1 MVTRRRGVKHT
12 RRGYSK
18 TSKHKQT
25 YRNKSKNNR
34 TTHRIN
40 MLTQDG
46 GLRIFHKSS
55 AKARWGKRIEKL
67 VIQKL
72 LTPEQKPGQLEQVL
86 NLRNQEP
93 NDIPA
98 RLYVDPDTGLNTNVS
113 IKAKQQSK
121 SKVVTIDAGYPVNI
135 LNTLKEDSPYHMI
148 FVTYIMYGPKNRMSI
163 IDTLKL
169 DLKKIFSKL
178 VPFAS
183 RATLLS
189 DIQKLSAL
197 IKSKA
202 DDDGSRRMCQVITN
216 KIARE
221 SKTNDVVWKINP
233 KISTSNH
240 RIQGTLTIDFDSPF
254 VKSCIIGVGDT
265 FDSLSSAESEDGADP
280 RRWMSREP
288 DTSMRGIVRPTPK
301 SSVGAHSVASAASAR
316 GAQSVRSAQGLL
328 KPSQAVKLTP
338 HVLPSGRTST
348 SSRNRQE
355 GIQKPSRL
363 PRTPSFRLGTTAQQ
377 KLPSHIFEEEEIAF
391 PSPAYATATA
401 SPIQQTFF
409 QTANKF
415 FRTMHSSPGDTQSD
429 DGDM

>member
-1 MVTRRRGVKHT
+1 MATRRRGVKHT

-25 YRNKSKNNR
+25 YRNKSKKNR
-34 TTHRIN
+34 TTRRIN
-40 MLTQDG
+40 MLAQHG
-46 GLRIFHKSS
+46 GLRVFNKSP
-55 AKARWGKRIEKL
+55 AKTRWGKRIEKL
-67 VIQKL
+67 VIQKM
-72 LTPEQKPGQLEQVL
+72 LTPEQYPGQLEAVL

-93 NDIPA
+93 NDLPA
-98 RLYVDPDTGLNTNVS
+98 RLYTDPETSLPTNVS
-113 IKAKQQSK
+113 IKAKHTSK
-121 SKVVTIDAGYPVNI
+121 SQVVTIDAGLPINI
-135 LNTLKEDSPYHMI
+135 LNTLKEENNPYHMI
-148 FVTYIMYGPKNRMSI
+148 FVTYKIYGINNRMSI
-163 IDTLKL
+163 MDTLKL
-169 DLKKIFSKL
+169 DLKKMFSKL
-178 VPFAS
+178 VPFGG
-183 RATLLS
+183 RAKLLLDIQRLS
-189 DIQKLSAL
+189 DL
-197 IKSKA
+197 IKSKTN
-202 DDDGSRRMCQVITN
+202 DDESRSRCEIITN
-216 KIARE
+216 QIARD
-221 SKTNDVVWKINP
+221 SKTTDVVWKINP
-233 KISTSNH
+233 KISSTNH
-240 RIQGTLTIDFDSPF
+240 RIQGALTINFASPF

-377 KLPSHIFEEEEIAF
+377 KLPSHIFEEED
-391 PSPAYATATA
+391 PSPAYAPATA

-429 DGDM
+429 DGW

>member
-1 MVTRRRGVKHT
+1 MATRRRRLKTSRRKHT
-12 RRGYSK
+12 F
-18 TSKHKQT
+18 
-25 YRNKSKNNR
+25 RNKSKKNR
-34 TTHRIN
+34 TTRRIN
-40 MLTQDG
+40 MLAQDG

-72 LTPEQKPGQLEQVL
+72 LTPEQTPGQLEEVL

-98 RLYVDPDTGLNTNVS
+98 RLYVDPDTKLRTNIS

-121 SKVVTIDAGYPVNI
+121 SKVITIDAGYPVNI
-135 LNTLKEDSPYHMI
+135 LNTLKEEDNPYHMI
-148 FVTYIMYGPKNRMSI
+148 FVTYIMYGPRNRMSI

-178 VPFAS
+178 VPFAG

-197 IKSKA
+197 IKSKV
-202 DDDGSRRMCQVITN
+202 DDDESRRRCQVITN

-221 SKTNDVVWKINP
+221 SRTNDVVWKINP

-265 FDSLSSAESEDGADP
+265 FASLSSAESEDDVSP

-288 DTSMRGIVRPTPK
+288 DASTSMTGIVRPTPK
-301 SSVGAHSVASAASAR
+301 ISVGPRNVASAASAR
-316 GAQSVRSAQGLL
+316 SAQGLL
-328 KPSQAVKLTP
+328 KQSPVVKLTP
-338 HVLPSGRTST
+338 RVSPSGRTSA
-348 SSRNRQE
+348 SSRNPEQVQ
-355 GIQKPSRL
+355 GFNKPSRFSRSRGSSFSQQDIARL
-363 PRTPSFRLGTTAQQ
+363 MSQRQQFIPR
-377 KLPSHIFEEEEIAF
+377 
-391 PSPAYATATA
+391 
-401 SPIQQTFF
+401 
-409 QTANKF
+409 N
-415 FRTMHSSPGDTQSD
+415 HSSSRGRGLSRVAEVSEVRIDQD
-429 DGDM
+429 

>member
-1 MVTRRRGVKHT
+1 MATRRRRLKTSRRKHT
-12 RRGYSK
+12 F
-18 TSKHKQT
+18 
-25 YRNKSKNNR
+25 RNKSKKNR
-34 TTHRIN
+34 TTRRIN

-72 LTPEQKPGQLEQVL
+72 LTPEQEPGQLDEVL
-86 NLRNQEP
+86 NLRNNEP

-98 RLYVDPDTGLNTNVS
+98 RLYVDPVTRERTNVS

-135 LNTLKEDSPYHMI
+135 LNSLLDPAPYHMI

-178 VPFAS
+178 VPFAG
-183 RATLLS
+183 RATLLL

-202 DDDGSRRMCQVITN
+202 DDAEARRMCQMITN

-221 SKTNDVVWKINP
+221 SRTNDVVWKINP

-265 FDSLSSAESEDGADP
+265 FASLSSAESEDGASP

-288 DTSMRGIVRPTPK
+288 DASTSMTEIVRPTPK
-301 SSVGAHSVASAASAR
+301 ISLGPRNVASAASAR
-316 GAQSVRSAQGLL
+316 SAQGLL
-328 KPSQAVKLTP
+328 KQSPVVKLTP
-338 HVLPSGRTST
+338 RASPSGRTSA
-348 SSRNRQE
+348 SSRNPEQVQ
-355 GIQKPSRL
+355 GFNKPSRL
-363 PRTPSFRLGTTAQQ
+363 SRSRGSKFSQQDIATLMSQRQQFIPR
-377 KLPSHIFEEEEIAF
+377 
-391 PSPAYATATA
+391 
-401 SPIQQTFF
+401 
-409 QTANKF
+409 N
-415 FRTMHSSPGDTQSD
+415 HSSSRGRGLSIVPE
-429 DGDM
+429 

>member
-1 MVTRRRGVKHT
+1 MATRRRRLKTSRRKHT
-12 RRGYSK
+12 F
-18 TSKHKQT
+18 
-25 YRNKSKNNR
+25 RNKPTKNR
-34 TTHRIN
+34 TARRIN

-72 LTPEQKPGQLEQVL
+72 LTPEQEDGQLEEVL
-86 NLRNQEP
+86 NLRNNEP

-135 LNTLKEDSPYHMI
+135 LNTLKEVCPYHMI

-178 VPFAS
+178 VPFAG
-183 RATLLS
+183 RAKLLLE
-189 DIQKLSAL
+189 IQKLSTL

-202 DDDGSRRMCQVITN
+202 DDAEARRMCQMITN
-216 KIARE
+216 KIARKSE
-221 SKTNDVVWKINP
+221 TNDVVWKINP

-240 RIQGTLTIDFDSPF
+240 RIQGTLTIDFDSTF
-254 VKSCIIGVGDT
+254 VKSCIIEVGDT
-265 FDSLSSAESEDGADP
+265 FASLSSAESEDGASP

-288 DTSMRGIVRPTPK
+288 DASTSMTEIVRPTPK
-301 SSVGAHSVASAASAR
+301 ISVGPRNVASAASAR
-316 GAQSVRSAQGLL
+316 SAQGLL
-328 KPSQAVKLTP
+328 KQSPVVKLTP
-338 HVLPSGRTST
+338 RASPSGRTSA
-348 SSRNRQE
+348 SSRNPEQVQ
-355 GIQKPSRL
+355 GFNKPSRL
-363 PRTPSFRLGTTAQQ
+363 SRSRGSKFSQQDIATLMSQRQQFIPPS
-377 KLPSHIFEEEEIAF
+377 
-391 PSPAYATATA
+391 
-401 SPIQQTFF
+401 
-409 QTANKF
+409 
-415 FRTMHSSPGDTQSD
+415 SSSRRGRGLSIVPE
-429 DGDM
+429 